1 MKKNMLFF
9 LILAVSRLAYADPK
23 NVIDH
28 ESCEKLT
35 TSSDNDFFVDY
46 NNYAK
51 CDEADSGSEEAKL
64 KYDKIIADRYPWL
77 TTERIHK
84 AAKVNEFKA
93 KQLMGNSYFVLE
105 SKFKRV
111 STNSQNTLI
120 FEVYNGGGNKYI
132 YDSIYVPI
140 DEYTGQLNQYPIWYT
155 ILKEANKKLPDLE
168 DGDKVTFVCNKN
180 NWRVT
185 SPYSESFYS
194 CVFFG

>member
-1 MKKNMLFF
+1 MKDY
-9 LILAVSRLAYADPK
+9 ILTLLLGFSGVVYADPK

-28 ESCEKLT
+28 ESCEKLIN
-35 TSSDNDFFVDY
+35 SKDNNFFVDY

-51 CDEADSGSEEAKL
+51 CDEADSGSEEAKN
-64 KYDKIIADRYPWL
+64 KYGKIIADRYPWL
-77 TTERIHK
+77 TTEGIHK

-93 KQLMGNSYFVLE
+93 KQMMGNSYFVLE

-111 STNSQNTLI
+111 STNSQNTLV

-132 YDSIYVPI
+132 YDSIYVPL
-140 DEYTGQLNQYPIWYT
+140 DNYTAKLNQFPIWYT
-155 ILKEANKKLPDLE
+155 ILKEANKKLPNLE